1 MAHCG
6 SKSRFVVT
14 ISQDCFLTKFQSF
27 KIVLVPKRVSIRLRI
42 SRTVSL
48 LLMVSSSVAVT
59 RSLSGILDVD
69 VGLHGLVVG
78 VAGPFHDDIGC
89 DAGD

>member
-1 MAHCG
+1 
-6 SKSRFVVT
+6 
-14 ISQDCFLTKFQSF
+14 
-27 KIVLVPKRVSIRLRI
+27 
-42 SRTVSL
+42 
-48 LLMVSSSVAVT
+48 MVSSSVAVT